1 MRKRKRTRLAPKLHF
16 FSGSPANL
24 GKSELDRLFA
34 SCMPKLAR
42 AARHMLRNTQ
52 DSEDIL
58 QESLLSAFL
67 HLHQFQNR
75 AKFSTWIYSIMRNA
89 AKMHLRKL
97 ASYRFCPIEWDGLSE
112 TSSLIENASDPHPNA
127 EESYAHK
134 ERSEILK
141 GKVSELP
148 PAYQAAIQ
156 LCYIEGLDQRHAAV
170 RLGVALPTLK
180 TRLHRARHLISK
192 KIRKSHRP

>member
-1 MRKRKRTRLAPKLHF
+1 MRNRKRIRVAPQLHF
-16 FSGSPANL
+16 FPGSPANL

-42 AARHMLRNTQ
+42 AARHMLRNPQ

-97 ASYRFCPIEWDGLSE
+97 ASYQFCPIEWDGFSE
-112 TSSLIENASDPHPNA
+112 TSSLIENVSDPHPDA
-127 EESYAHK
+127 EESYSLK

-141 GKVSELP
+141 GKVTELP

-156 LCYIEGLDQRHAAV
+156 LCYIEGLEQRHAAV
-170 RLGVALPTLK
+170 RLGVTLPALK

-192 KIRKSHRP
+192 TIRQSYKP